1 MITVKELKN
10 LIVNANDDDVVFFYI
25 TETDRDGYF
34 VDTPAKVKKI
44 ETMAVS
50 ENERKKYERWG
61 Y

>member
-10 LIVNANDDDVVFFYI
+10 LIANANDDDVVFFYI
-25 TETDRDGYF
+25 TETDRDGYL
-34 VDTPAKVKKI
+34 VDSFAKVKKI
-44 ETMAVS
+44 ETMAVD

>member
-10 LIVNANDDDVVFFYI
+10 LIANANDDDVVFFYI
-25 TETDRDGYF
+25 TETDRDGYL
-34 VDTPAKVKKI
+34 VDSFAKVKKI